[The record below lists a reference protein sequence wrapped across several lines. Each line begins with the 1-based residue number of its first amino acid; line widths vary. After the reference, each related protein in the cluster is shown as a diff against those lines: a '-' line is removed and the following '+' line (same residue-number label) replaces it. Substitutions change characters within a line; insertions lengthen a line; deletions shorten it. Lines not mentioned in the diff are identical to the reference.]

1 MPKGTPA
8 AIVKKVSDDVQAIMK
23 EPAMQQ
29 ALVQRGSTPDLR
41 SLQEW
46 SEFVKTETAK
56 WVDVIKQGNIK
67 IAQ

>member
-1 MPKGTPA
+1 
-8 AIVKKVSDDVQAIMK
+8 MK